1 MLFFHV
7 CLVCLFVCLPDVTE
21 SITCRMKPPRRIRH
35 FWDCYPV
42 FTPRPTEHRLARRV
56 ASLVP
61 RREKKRARLGSLDHY
76 SREQRRQLR
85 PPAHL
90 CAMDS
95 LGLGHGRPDTLDP
108 NAHTADWTM
117 HIGMSTAAFCL
128 VVLVLR
134 YLCCAFKGRA
144 VNDTDAPELEE
155 FNNSEGKRERRVDS
169 IRQGKA
175 GRYVSAPPLVA
186 ADEPE
191 ATAWEGRPKEVRPKK
206 ASRKG
211 RAPRTRPL

>member
-1 MLFFHV
+1 MSNEATAPNPTL
-7 CLVCLFVCLPDVTE
+7 LGLL
-21 SITCRMKPPRRIRH
+21 SR
-35 FWDCYPV
+35 
-42 FTPRPTEHRLARRV
+42 FTPRPTEHRLARRG

-95 LGLGHGRPDTLDP
+95 LGLGHSRPDTLDP

>member
-1 MLFFHV
+1 ML
-7 CLVCLFVCLPDVTE
+7 LP
-21 SITCRMKPPRRIRH
+21 RL
-35 FWDCYPV
+35 
-42 FTPRPTEHRLARRV
+42 TPRPTEHRLAPAARRV
-56 ASLVP
+56 RLARHVS
-61 RREKKRARLGSLDHY
+61 RATQSARLGSLDHY

-90 CAMDS
+90 RAMDS
-95 LGLGHGRPDTLDP
+95 LGLGRGHPDTLDP

>member
-1 MLFFHV
+1 MACHSGTPFY
-7 CLVCLFVCLPDVTE
+7 PPSDRAQ
-21 SITCRMKPPRRIRH
+21 TCAAGAS
-35 FWDCYPV
+35 
-42 FTPRPTEHRLARRV
+42 RLSWA
-56 ASLVP
+56 

>member
-1 MLFFHV
+1 MFPCL
-7 CLVCLFVCLPDVTE
+7 LVCLHEVREF
-21 SITCRMKPPRRIRH
+21 ITSNEPPRLIRRH
-35 FWDCYPV
+35 ASHGYPV
-42 FTPRPTEHRLARRV
+42 LPPVRPSRDLPLAPRRV